1 MVVVA
6 SSLLA
11 LALGLGFLC
20 AGYAKI
26 TQAPVMVKAGRQLG
40 VTAGTYRLVGAAEI
54 AGAIGIAFGL
64 VFTWVGVVAAFGLL
78 ALMVSAIGLHLH
90 VDDQLHEL
98 VPAGTLALLVMVY
111 LAVIVAG

>member
-1 MVVVA
+1 MVVLA

-11 LALGLGFLC
+11 LGLGLGFLC

-26 TQAPVMVKAGRQLG
+26 TQQPVMIKAGRQLG
-40 VTAGTYRLVGAAEI
+40 LGASTYQLIGGAEI

-64 VFTWVGVVAAFGLL
+64 VFTWIGVAAAFGLL
-78 ALMVSAIGLHLH
+78 ALMVCAIGLHLH

-98 VPAGTLALLVMVY
+98 VPAGALALLIIIY

>member
-26 TQAPVMVKAGRQLG
+26 TQQPVMIKAGRQLG
-40 VTAGTYRLVGAAEI
+40 VPAATYRLIGGAEI
-54 AGAIGIAFGL
+54 AGAIGLAFGL
-64 VFTWVGVVAAFGLL
+64 VFTWIGVAAAFGLL
-78 ALMVSAIGLHLH
+78 ALMVSAIGVHLH

-98 VPAGTLALLVMVY
+98 VPAGTLALLIMVY